1 MQECTIL
8 KSTGHSGA
16 ERNRV
21 LKEGE
26 LVFDFS
32 AATTADQFDD
42 ENTHKLS
49 HCMKAVDFIVEWV
62 NEFWF
67 IEVKD
72 PSNSKIPSE
81 FKREKLREF
90 IAKIDNETLFSNEL
104 GPKIKDSFLYLYL
117 SQRLPPKPMKY
128 FVLIA
133 IGNLDHGLLLRAME
147 GLKRSSCLLGPDN
160 SAWQN
165 QYVEDALVFN
175 LETWN
180 EKLKQCPVKRAG

>member
-1 MQECTIL
+1 M
-8 KSTGHSGA
+8 
-16 ERNRV
+16 NRI

-117 SQRLPPKPMKY
+117 SQRLPPS
-128 FVLIA
+128 LCSI
-133 IGNLDHGLLLRAME
+133 L
-147 GLKRSSCLLGPDN
+147 
-160 SAWQN
+160 
-165 QYVEDALVFN
+165 LVFP
-175 LETWN
+175 LETISTDFCSELW
-180 EKLKQCPVKRAG
+180 KA